1 MTADQTDAVEV
12 HRASAIRVPVTLDE
26 ARAALALTEAKVAAL
41 EATAEAASHR
51 SGRVWQALAHWRE
64 KRAEAAYW
72 IARIEAGDTLDPTG
86 EIEPLRAEVARL
98 EAEVRIAD
106 AKRAE
111 AERKVRPV
119 RPEHVENIERQL
131 AGLARNNRALRD
143 ELAAIKG
150 MLGVGENVAPRPSP
164 GAVLR
169 LSSEIGTGAVR
180 VTCEKSRAK
189 VNGE

>member
-1 MTADQTDAVEV
+1 MTPTEQAAHDAW
-12 HRASAIRVPVTLDE
+12 ASAGEEREEPRAVYPRTRVIHLYIDANPE

-41 EATAEAASHR
+41 DATAEASGHR
-51 SGRVWQALAHWRE
+51 PGRVRQALAHWRK

-111 AERKVRPV
+111 AERKTRPV
-119 RPEHVENIERQL
+119 RPEHVENIEAQL
-131 AGLARNNRALRD
+131 AGLARNNRALRE

-150 MLGVGENVAPRPSP
+150 MLGVG
-164 GAVLR
+164 
-169 LSSEIGTGAVR
+169 
-180 VTCEKSRAK
+180 CEK
-189 VNGE
+189 